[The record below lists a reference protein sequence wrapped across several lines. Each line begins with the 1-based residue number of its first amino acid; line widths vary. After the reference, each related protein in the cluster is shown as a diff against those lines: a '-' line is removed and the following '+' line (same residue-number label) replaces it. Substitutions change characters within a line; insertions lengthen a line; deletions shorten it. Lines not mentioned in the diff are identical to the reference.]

1 MAGKGGKRPG
11 AGRPTGT
18 KSISTRRRKAQAVV
32 EAVAEGITPLEVM
45 LKAMHSALQRE
56 NLKEAHNYAKDAAP
70 YIHPKLA
77 AMTHSGPNGGPV
89 EYRNL
94 DKLTDDELR
103 VLQAIQT
110 KLG

>member
-1 MAGKGGKRPG
+1 MAHGGSRPN
-11 AGRPTGT
+11 AGRKKGSLQK
-18 KSISTRRRKAQAVV
+18 KSQEI
-32 EAVAEGITPLEVM
+32 AEKLTANKVTPLEVM
-45 LKAMHSALQRE
+45 LEAMNQAYDAK
-56 NLKEAHNYAKDAAP
+56 NFPAAHAFAKDAAP

-110 KLG
+110 KLGDGG

>member
-1 MAGKGGKRPG
+1 MAHGGSRPN
-11 AGRPTGT
+11 AGRKKGSLQK
-18 KSISTRRRKAQAVV
+18 KSQEI
-32 EAVAEGITPLEVM
+32 AEKLTANKVTPLEVM
-45 LKAMHSALQRE
+45 LEAMNQAYDAK
-56 NLKEAHNYAKDAAP
+56 NLPAAHAFAKDAAP
-70 YIHPKLA
+70 YVHPKLA

-110 KLG
+110 KLGDGG